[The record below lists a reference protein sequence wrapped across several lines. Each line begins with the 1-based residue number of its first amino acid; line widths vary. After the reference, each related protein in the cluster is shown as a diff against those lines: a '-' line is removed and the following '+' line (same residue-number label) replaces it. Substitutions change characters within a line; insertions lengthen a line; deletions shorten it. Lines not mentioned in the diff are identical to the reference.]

1 MKKLLNSCLIAFGMY
16 SKLPMPN
23 VQWEKENM
31 KYVLCFFPWVGA
43 VIGAVFTLWGNLGQ
57 LLPIGRTLYTIV
69 LLLIPVLLTGGIH
82 LDGLL
87 DTTDALSSYQPRE
100 RRLEILKDSHA
111 GAFAVLVCS
120 VYFLAYYGFLSELSG
135 RWVSLVGMGF
145 FFSRALSGYAIAAFP
160 CAKDS
165 GLAAA
170 FSQNADKK
178 YAKRGLLLEIVA
190 CGILLVLRDPL
201 GGGAAVLAA
210 LLCFFYYGSMAKR
223 KFGGIT
229 GDLAGWFLQMC
240 ELFMLISIVAVQIL
254 EKTVA
259 VQILEKMWR

>member
-1 MKKLLNSCLIAFGMY
+1 MKKLWNSCLIAFSMY

-57 LLPIGRTLYTIV
+57 LLPVGRTLYTMG

-87 DTTDALSSYQPRE
+87 DTADALSSYQPRE

-111 GAFAVLVCS
+111 GAFAVLACS
-120 VYFLAYYGFLSELSG
+120 VYFLADYGFLSELS
-135 RWVSLVGMGF
+135 RTRVSLVGMGF
-145 FFSRALSGYAIAAFP
+145 FLSRALSGYAIAAFP

-165 GLAAA
+165 GLAAL

-178 YAKRGLLLEIVA
+178 YAKRGLLLEISA
-190 CGILLVLRDPL
+190 CGVLMLLWDPL
-201 GGGAAVLAA
+201 AGGAAILSA
-210 LLCFFYYGSMAKR
+210 LLCFGYYYSMAMK

-229 GDLAGWFLQMC
+229 GDLAGWFLQLC
-240 ELFMLISIVAVQIL
+240 ELFILIFVVL
-254 EKTVA
+254 